1 MANKN
6 TKDRFETREE
16 NIVETV
22 STAEKFFNENKKC
35 IWGSVIAVLVIGLG
49 IFAYYNFVYEKQ
61 VAEALEQAYPA
72 ETLFAN
78 GEYELALNGDGN
90 NLGFAAILDE
100 YGNKAGK
107 SMPLYAGICALQLG
121 DYEAALSYLAKYKGK
136 EPILAARAKA
146 CEGDAYVGLE
156 NYSKAL
162 GYFEKAAE
170 TADNMYA
177 AGYLL
182 KAAAVAEVLGENEKA
197 LSYYK
202 EIKDQYPQSVEA
214 YDVDKYIGR
223 MEVK

>member
-6 TKDRFETREE
+6 TKDRFEAREE

-35 IWGSVIAVLVIGLG
+35 IWGTVIAVLVIGLG

-72 ETLFAN
+72 ESLFAN

-121 DYEAALSYLAKYKGK
+121 DYEGALSYLAKYKGK

-156 NYSKAL
+156 DY
-162 GYFEKAAE
+162 KAAVASYDAAVAV
-170 TADNMYA
+170 ADNIFA
-177 AGYLL
+177 ATYLL
-182 KAAAVAEVLGENEKA
+182 KKGVALEAMGDKA
-197 LSYYK
+197 SALDCY
-202 EIKDQYPQSVEA
+202 ETIKDKYPSSIEA
-214 YDVDKYIGR
+214 YDINKYIAR
-223 MEVK
+223 VSE

>member
-1 MANKN
+1 MAQKN
-6 TKDRFETREE
+6 TKDRFEVREE

-22 STAEKFFNENKKC
+22 STAEKFYNENKKC
-35 IWGSVIAVLVIGLG
+35 IWGSVIAVLVIGFG

-90 NLGFAAILDE
+90 NLGFAAIIDE

-121 DYEAALSYLAKYKGK
+121 DYESALSYLGQYKGK

-156 NYSKAL
+156 DY
-162 GYFEKAAE
+162 KAAIASYDAAIAV
-170 TADNMYA
+170 ADNIFA
-177 AGYLL
+177 ATYLL
-182 KAAAVAEVLGENEKA
+182 KKGVACEALGDKAAALDC
-197 LSYYK
+197 YK
-202 EIKDQYPQSVEA
+202 TIQDKYPSSIEA
-214 YDVDKYIGR
+214 YDINKYIAR
-223 MEVK
+223 VSE

>member
-156 NYSKAL
+156 NY
-162 GYFEKAAE
+162 KAAIASYDAAVAV
-170 TADNMYA
+170 ADNIFA
-177 AGYLL
+177 ATYLL
-182 KAAAVAEVLGENEKA
+182 KKGVALEAMGDKAAALDCYNT
-197 LSYYK
+197 
-202 EIKDQYPQSVEA
+202 IKDKYPSSIEA
-214 YDVDKYIGR
+214 YDINKYIAR
-223 MEVK
+223 VSE

>member
-1 MANKN
+1 MAQKN
-6 TKDRFETREE
+6 TKDRFEVREE

-35 IWGSVIAVLVIGLG
+35 IWGSVIAVLVIGFG

-121 DYEAALSYLAKYKGK
+121 DYESALSYLGKYKGK

-156 NYSKAL
+156 DYKSAIAS
-162 GYFEKAAE
+162 YDAAVAV
-170 TADNMYA
+170 ADNIFA
-177 AGYLL
+177 ATYLL
-182 KAAAVAEVLGENEKA
+182 KKGVACEALGDKAAALDC
-197 LSYYK
+197 YK
-202 EIKDQYPQSVEA
+202 TIQDKYPSSIEA
-214 YDVDKYIGR
+214 YDINKYIAR
-223 MEVK
+223 VSE

>member
-121 DYEAALSYLAKYKGK
+121 DYEAALSYLAKYNGK

-156 NYSKAL
+156 NY
-162 GYFEKAAE
+162 KAAIASYDAAVAV
-170 TADNMYA
+170 ADNIFA
-177 AGYLL
+177 ATYLL
-182 KAAAVAEVLGENEKA
+182 KKGVALEAMGDKAAALDCYNT
-197 LSYYK
+197 
-202 EIKDQYPQSVEA
+202 IKDKYPSSIEA
-214 YDVDKYIGR
+214 YDINKYIAR
-223 MEVK
+223 VSE